1 MSSRIKRLWQLGNPQ
16 LRVFLPDF
24 WVRIVDTPK
33 CGPGRLPKN
42 CVKFEVD
49 KRMSR
54 HDVREYL
61 EKIYELPVRDVRT
74 FVKEDIDW
82 LKVNVAKYRRA
93 LWKEEE
99 RKYAYVFLV
108 SFNLLLML

>member
-1 MSSRIKRLWQLGNPQ
+1 MSARIKRLWQPGNPQ

-24 WVRIVDTPK
+24 WVRIVEPSK
-33 CGPGRLPKN
+33 KGPGRLPKN

-74 FVKEDIDW
+74 YVKEDIEW
-82 LKVNVAKYRRA
+82 LNVSIKRYRKA
-93 LWKEEE
+93 LWKEDE
-99 RKYAYVFLV
+99 RKFAFVYLIPVF
-108 SFNLLLML
+108 